1 MILTT
6 SVELSDRPSP
16 NCHLSLSIE
25 KRDPGRQEG
34 AAAEKAVPFSAPL
47 FDPEPLLAFASTLW
61 AWLEN
66 RQLKPKRN
74 PR

>member
-6 SVELSDRPSP
+6 SVDWTDRPSSKD
-16 NCHLSLSIE
+16 HLGHSIK

-47 FDPEPLLAFASTLW
+47 FDTKPLVASHRRQGLAGKERTF
-61 AWLEN
+61 EDV
-66 RQLKPKRN
+66 
-74 PR
+74 